1 VSEKNS
7 LTASQIEDLRFAA
20 KKMTGAS
27 RRAFQAQICQKY
39 FEGNARKTETVLG
52 WGRRTVKLGLEEQR
66 TGIICVGRQSTHSGV
81 KKWEERH
88 PEVAQSLREIAE
100 SHPQQNPTFKNP
112 IAYTRL
118 TVSEARKQLKLLGY
132 KESEIPRPS
141 TMAEV
146 LNRMGYRLRKVVKAK
161 PKKKSP
167 KQMKSL
173 TTSRRRTQK
182 IKKK

>member
-1 VSEKNS
+1 MSEKNS
-7 LTASQIEDLRFAA
+7 LTPSQIEDLRFAA

-39 FEGNARKTETVLG
+39 FEGNTRKTETVLG
-52 WGRRTVKLGLEEQR
+52 WGRRTVKLGLEERR
-66 TGIICVGRQSTHSGV
+66 TGIICVGRQSTHSGA
-81 KKWEERH
+81 KRWEEKH
-88 PEVAQSLREIAE
+88 PKVAQSLREIAE
-100 SHPQQNPTFKNP
+100 SHAQQNPTFKNP

-118 TVSEARKQLKLLGY
+118 TASEARKQLKLLEY

-161 PKKKSP
+161 PKKKLP
-167 KQMKSL
+167 KRIKSL
-173 TTSRRRTQK
+173 TT
-182 IKKK
+182 